1 MCGRMTQQQ
10 DPSEIARIFD
20 AEVAPGDA
28 TTLAELG
35 PRYNVAPTQPI
46 TVVVAREAGRQ
57 VEAHRWGLVPAWAKS
72 VSVGSRHINARAE
85 TIAASPAFRTSFI
98 RRRCL
103 IPADGFY
110 EWQRDGRR
118 KQPFLIRPVGTE
130 SSAAPLV
137 FAGIWCPWR
146 EPASGE
152 WLLTAAVVTTA
163 ANETVGRLHNRMPV
177 ILGNDEWPL
186 WLDPTITDGG
196 LLQDLL
202 QPAPDDLLELVPV
215 SPLVNNVNNEGPDLV
230 IPLPA
235 AAVPQPSLTLFG

>member
-1 MCGRMTQQQ
+1 MTQQT

-20 AEVAPGDA
+20 AELSPGDVTA
-28 TTLAELG
+28 LNELG
-35 PRYNVAPTQPI
+35 PRYNVAPTQPL
-46 TVVVAREAGRQ
+46 TVVVQRDVGRQ
-57 VEAHRWGLVPAWAKS
+57 VEVHRWGLVPAWAAS
-72 VSVGSRHINARAE
+72 PSVGSRHINARAE
-85 TIAASPAFRTSFI
+85 TIAVSPSFRTSFI

-110 EWQRDGRR
+110 EWLRDGRR
-118 KQPFLIRPVGTE
+118 RQPFLIRPVEAQT
-130 SSAAPLV
+130 SAAPLV
-137 FAGIWCPWR
+137 FAGIWSPWR

-186 WLDPTITDGG
+186 WMDPTITDAG

-202 QPAPDDLLELVPV
+202 HPAPDDLLELLPV
-215 SPLVNNVNNEGPDLV
+215 SPLVNNVNNEGPELIV
-230 IPLPA
+230 ALPA
-235 AAVPQPSLTLFG
+235 AAAPEQPLTLFG

>member
-10 DPSEIARIFD
+10 DPSEIGRIFE
-20 AEVAPGDA
+20 AEIAPGDEA
-28 TTLAELG
+28 ALAELG
-35 PRYNVAPTQPI
+35 PRYNVAPTQPL
-46 TVVVAREAGRQ
+46 TVVVARDAGRQ
-57 VEAHRWGLVPAWAKS
+57 VELHRWGLVPAWAKS

-110 EWQRDGRR
+110 EWLRDGRR
-118 KQPFLIRPVGTE
+118 RQPFLIRPVEAQGT
-130 SSAAPLV
+130 AAQLA
-137 FAGIWCPWR
+137 FAGIWSPWR
-146 EPASGE
+146 EAASGE

-186 WLDPTITDGG
+186 WMDPTITDAG
-196 LLQDLL
+196 LLADLL
-202 QPAPDDLLELVPV
+202 HPAPDDLLELVPI
-215 SPLVNNVNNEGPDLV
+215 SPLVNNVNNEGPELIV
-230 IPLPA
+230 PLPA
-235 AAVPQPSLTLFG
+235 TAVPEQPLTLF